1 MRKDREGI
9 MAQITKV
16 RVLRHT
22 PLHCTMR
29 TCRWFGQRPRRQ
41 VDAYSATHARAAAGC
56 VVWQPEVEK
65 QNIRR
70 VVLKTKTFAQNI
82 DADVKADES
91 SATYVGHP
99 VNTLV

>member
-1 MRKDREGI
+1 M
-9 MAQITKV
+9 
-16 RVLRHT
+16 
-22 PLHCTMR
+22 
-29 TCRWFGQRPRRQ
+29 
-41 VDAYSATHARAAAGC
+41 DAYSATHARAAAGC

-91 SATYVGHP
+91 SATYVGH
-99 VNTLV
+99 